1 MVTGFIIE
9 VITTV
14 TIVVVIVKLMIGFAL
29 TSVRGT
35 SPNSHCH
42 SHSDNLLVMSAYLHL
57 LPLLGPVDLLGM
69 GIDPGHFPPT

>member
-14 TIVVVIVKLMIGFAL
+14 TIVVIVKLMIGFAL
-29 TSVRGT
+29 MSVHGT